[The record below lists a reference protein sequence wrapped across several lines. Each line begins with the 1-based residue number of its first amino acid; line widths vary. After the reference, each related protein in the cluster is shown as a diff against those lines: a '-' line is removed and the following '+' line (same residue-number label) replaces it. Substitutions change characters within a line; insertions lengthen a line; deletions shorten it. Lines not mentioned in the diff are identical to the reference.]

1 MQCQS
6 FKPND
11 LSRMSSLLWF
21 LINFNIFFFVIACN
35 QICKNKPQLSYICR
49 IKGDKKLSNF
59 CISYIILLFLYWFL
73 KLLRG
78 MVYEGEK
85 LKSDFFFI
93 PFNNAFHY
101 WKANEKNWKHKK
113 FNLMFEIRPEIRWLR
128 VTNRWMKIVAKN
140 VQPTSENNNVVPT
153 GIC

>member
-1 MQCQS
+1 M
-6 FKPND
+6 
-11 LSRMSSLLWF
+11 
-21 LINFNIFFFVIACN
+21 IASN
-35 QICKNKPQLSYICR
+35 QICKNKPQLSDIFK
-49 IKGDKKLSNF
+49 IKGDRKKLSNF
-59 CISYIILLFLYWFL
+59 CIPYILLPFLCQIL

-85 LKSDFFFI
+85 LKSDCFFWI

-128 VTNRWMKIVAKN
+128 VTNRWMEIVAKN